1 MHSLHLNDGSCHVKQ
16 PHPPSMPNKKFYPTP
31 LASRMSSFIGI
42 VVNLWECL
50 VDIGECVRIHKR
62 KEEDSKA
69 QASKAKQKPSQ
80 AKQAK
85 DQMISYLAM
94 KSLIQFLP
102 LVTGNVTLV

>member
-1 MHSLHLNDGSCHVKQ
+1 
-16 PHPPSMPNKKFYPTP
+16 
-31 LASRMSSFIGI
+31 MSSFIRI

-50 VDIGECVRIHKR
+50 ADIGECVRIHKR

-80 AKQAK
+80 AKPNQTSK
-85 DQMISYLAM
+85 GSDDLYLAM

>member
-1 MHSLHLNDGSCHVKQ
+1 ML
-16 PHPPSMPNKKFYPTP
+16 
-31 LASRMSSFIGI
+31 
-42 VVNLWECL
+42 
-50 VDIGECVRIHKR
+50 RIHKR

-69 QASKAKQKPSQ
+69 QASKAKQNPSQ

-102 LVTGNVTLV
+102 FVTGNVTLV

>member
-16 PHPPSMPNKKFYPTP
+16 PHPPSMPNKKLYPTP
-31 LASRMSSFIGI
+31 LASRMSSFIRI

-50 VDIGECVRIHKR
+50 ADIGECVRIHKR

-80 AKQAK
+80 AKPNKQR
-85 DQMISYLAM
+85 IR
-94 KSLIQFLP
+94 
-102 LVTGNVTLV
+102 

>member
-16 PHPPSMPNKKFYPTP
+16 PHLPSMPNKKLYPTP

-69 QASKAKQKPSQ
+69 QASKAKQSKAKAKPSQ
-80 AKQAK
+80 TSKGS
-85 DQMISYLAM
+85 DDL
-94 KSLIQFLP
+94 LP
-102 LVTGNVTLV
+102 RDEEPHPVPASRHW

>member
-1 MHSLHLNDGSCHVKQ
+1 ML
-16 PHPPSMPNKKFYPTP
+16 
-31 LASRMSSFIGI
+31 
-42 VVNLWECL
+42 
-50 VDIGECVRIHKR
+50 RIHKR

-69 QASKAKQKPSQ
+69 QASKQSKAKQKPT
-80 AKQAK
+80 KQAK

>member
-1 MHSLHLNDGSCHVKQ
+1 
-16 PHPPSMPNKKFYPTP
+16 
-31 LASRMSSFIGI
+31 MSSFIRI

-80 AKQAK
+80 AKPNKQR
-85 DQMISYLAM
+85 IR
-94 KSLIQFLP
+94 
-102 LVTGNVTLV
+102 